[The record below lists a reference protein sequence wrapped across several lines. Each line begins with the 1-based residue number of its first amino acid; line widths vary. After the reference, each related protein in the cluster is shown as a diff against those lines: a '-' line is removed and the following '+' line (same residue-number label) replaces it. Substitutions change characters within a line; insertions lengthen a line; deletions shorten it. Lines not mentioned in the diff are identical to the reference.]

1 MRRKA
6 ISLQLIAA
14 TTTLAFCALLLTP
27 AWAEEPDPLPPDPGA
42 QEIPKADSWAY
53 GTVGPEDLPDGDE
66 PYEDDVVCL
75 QVTLDA
81 PKLRVE
87 GLLMLNGGILMS
99 EQKALR
105 CADYKVAYV
114 ELRALYA
121 LDLKGW
127 ALKEKVYLEQLGKA
141 DEEIEKLDG
150 RLNGTWNRYKFAIGM
165 GIGFLLSTILAICTT
180 VIVVKL
186 K

>member
-1 MRRKA
+1 MRR
-6 ISLQLIAA
+6 
-14 TTTLAFCALLLTP
+14 LLLQSVALATALTFSAMLVAP
-27 AWAEEPDPLPPDPGA
+27 AWANEPEDPLPPDPGA
-42 QEIPKADSWAY
+42 TEIPKEDSWAF
-53 GTVGPEDLPDGDE
+53 GTVGPEDLPGGEE
-66 PYEDDVVCL
+66 PYEGDVVCL
-75 QVTLDA
+75 QVTLDT

-87 GLLMLNGGILMS
+87 GMLMLHGGILMS

-105 CADYKVAYV
+105 CADYKVAYD
-114 ELRALYA
+114 ELRGLYS

-127 ALKEKVYLEQLGKA
+127 ALKEKVYTEQLLRA

-165 GIGFLLSTILAICTT
+165 GIGFLLSTILAVCTT